1 MPVMTS
7 KIRILLKIICFL
19 IVFFAISG
27 ILAFFLKDD
36 SNSYARVLRHEF
48 HNQQKID
55 FLFSGASHTSHGINP
70 QIADKVFNKSVFNL
84 GTPAQQIDGTC
95 VLLKQAVKL
104 YKIEKVFLELDF
116 NIATSFS
123 IQNRHGFTASYI
135 VLDFLKDPELKYDF
149 MLNMSRPEYYLNT
162 LLPIGKDKFMDL
174 NPKKVAAKFKSV
186 VSGKYFKY
194 EYNDKKSFYAG
205 KGCVLDTDFFENG
218 SIYTTEKEDPI
229 KLTEISDTW
238 KNSVAEIIRICQQN
252 DIELVLYSMP
262 ATDFYLNAK
271 GNYDEYFDFVRQFA
285 AQYGYD
291 YFDFNL
297 CKENFLNLEDKDFSD
312 DNHLNMS
319 GVQKF
324 TESFCKFFTGKIS
337 REDAFYQS
345 YSKKMKNQKKRIFG
359 LQLITAEDH
368 KSLEIIPLSNNVSPE
383 EITYD
388 VCAVFDGNTE
398 ILGERTSESTVVFPK
413 SGFGQL
419 MIKSYVN
426 GIQNNEVVSSYIA
439 F

>member
-1 MPVMTS
+1 MTS
-7 KIRILLKIICFL
+7 KFRIPLKIICFV

-55 FLFSGASHTSHGINP
+55 YLFSGASHVSHGINP
-70 QIADKVFNKSVFNL
+70 QIADKEFNKSVFNL

-95 VLLKQAVKL
+95 ALLKQAVKL

-123 IQNRHGFTASYI
+123 VQNRHGFTASYI
-135 VLDFLKDPELKYDF
+135 VLDFLKSPELKYDF
-149 MLNMSRPEYYLNT
+149 MLKMSRPEYYLNT
-162 LLPIGKDKFMDL
+162 LLPIGKDKFIDL
-174 NPKKVAAKFKSV
+174 NPAKIGAKFKSV
-186 VSGKYFKY
+186 VTGEYFKY

-218 SIYTTEKEDPI
+218 SIYSTEKEDPI
-229 KLTEISDTW
+229 KLAEISDTW
-238 KNSVAEIIRICQQN
+238 KNSVAEMIQICKQN
-252 DIELVLYSMP
+252 DIELILYSMP

-271 GNYDEYFDFVRQFA
+271 GNYDEYFDFVRAFASQF
-285 AQYGYD
+285 GYD

-297 CKENFLNLEDKDFSD
+297 CKKDFLDLEDKDFSD

-324 TESFCKFFTGKIS
+324 TESFCNFFTGKIS
-337 REDAFYQS
+337 REDAFWQS
-345 YSKKMKNQKKRIFG
+345 YSQKMASQEKRIFG

-368 KSLEIIPLSNNVSPE
+368 KSLEIIPLSNHVSSH
-383 EITYD
+383 EISYD
-388 VCAVFDGNTE
+388 IVATCDGTTQV
-398 ILGERTSESTVVFPK
+398 LGAKTSSSTVVFPK

-426 GIQNNEVVSSYIA
+426 GVLNNEILSDFLAY
-439 F
+439 

>member
-1 MPVMTS
+1 MTP
-7 KIRILLKIICFL
+7 KFRIPLKIICFV

-55 FLFSGASHTSHGINP
+55 YLFSGASHVSHGINP
-70 QIADKVFNKSVFNL
+70 QIADKKFNKSVFNL

-95 VLLKQAVKL
+95 ALLKQAVKM
-104 YKIEKVFLELDF
+104 YDIEKVFLELDF

-149 MLNMSRPEYYLNT
+149 MFKMSKPEYYLNT
-162 LLPIGKDKFMDL
+162 FLPIGKDKFMDL
-174 NPKKVAAKFKSV
+174 NPKKIGAKFKSV
-186 VSGKYFKY
+186 VTGEYFKY
-194 EYNDKKSFYAG
+194 QYNDKKSFYAG

-218 SIYTTEKEDPI
+218 SIVTTEKEDPI
-229 KLTEISDTW
+229 LIQNISDLW
-238 KNSVAEIIRICQQN
+238 KNSVAEMIRVCRQN

-271 GNYDEYFDFVRQFA
+271 GNYDEYVDFVQDFA
-285 AQYGYD
+285 AQHGYK
-291 YFDFNL
+291 YYDFNL
-297 CKENFLNLEDKDFSD
+297 CKKDFLDLEDKDFSD

-324 TESFCKFFTGKIS
+324 TESFCEFFTGKIS
-337 REDAFYQS
+337 QEDAFYKS
-345 YSKKMKNQKKRIFG
+345 YAEKMANQEKRIFG

-368 KSLEIIPLSNNVSPE
+368 KSLEIIPLFNNVKPQ

-388 VCAVFDGNTE
+388 IYATYDGNTTV
-398 ILGERTSESTVVFPK
+398 LGEKTASATVVFPK
-413 SGFGQL
+413 SGFGQ
-419 MIKSYVN
+419 IKVISYVN
-426 GIQNNEVVSSYIA
+426 GVKNNEVVSNYIA